1 MFGPAGRPR
10 LLRLALERPR
20 RWFSD
25 LHGDVS
31 VERILLDLNRPVG
44 QRADAV
50 LLHGVLRVLDFIEP
64 AGGGGEGGEAKVAGQ
79 KRSGL
84 KVISSNNINS
94 GKTVKLPPNATKKR
108 GVSRL
113 CPRFSVVMRI
123 VASRRRCCIVWQ
135 SPGSG
140 WTDRA

>member
-1 MFGPAGRPR
+1 MFGPAGRTR
-10 LLRLALERPR
+10 LFRLALERPR

-64 AGGGGEGGEAKVAGQ
+64 AGGGGGKGGGTEKKWIEGHLFQ
-79 KRSGL
+79 
-84 KVISSNNINS
+84 
-94 GKTVKLPPNATKKR
+94 
-108 GVSRL
+108 
-113 CPRFSVVMRI
+113 
-123 VASRRRCCIVWQ
+123 
-135 SPGSG
+135 
-140 WTDRA
+140 

>member
-10 LLRLALERPR
+10 LFRLALERPR

-64 AGGGGEGGEAKVAGQ
+64 AGGGGGKVAGQ
-79 KRSGL
+79 KKSGL

-94 GKTVKLPPNATKKR
+94 GKTVKLPPNATKKER
-108 GVSRL
+108 RVTAT
-113 CPRFSVVMRI
+113 PRFSVVVRI
-123 VASRRRCCIVWQ
+123 VASRWRCCIVWQ

-140 WTDRA
+140 WTDGG